1 MLQTI
6 TAIYE
11 QGRLRP
17 LQPLNLR
24 ENETVQIQLLTA
36 RSEVEAALM
45 ALANAG
51 LLRLAPLTAEQ
62 LDVTDEQRLE
72 AAQALGEAGPV
83 SELILQDRG

>member
-36 RSEVEAALM
+36 QSEAEAALI
-45 ALANAG
+45 ALVSAG
-51 LLRLAPLTAEQ
+51 LIRLAPPTIESLAAM
-62 LDVTDEQRLE
+62 DEDRAN
-72 AAQALGEAGPV
+72 AAYELGKAGPV
-83 SELILQDRG
+83 SELILEDRG